1 MENKAIIEGVL
12 QEFAGLAKHPRKSY
26 HEKAVSDYIVS
37 RLAALGITAKQDGV
51 YNVIAD
57 IPATPGY
64 EAAPVTMLQGH
75 MDMVCVAKPD
85 RTYDPLTDEIVLK
98 RDGNILSA
106 DGTSL
111 GADDGM
117 AIAISLFLI
126 QQPIVHGPLRLVF
139 TVDEEV
145 SMTGATHLD
154 PAHVQDVR
162 YIINIDSE
170 SIEAL
175 CVASAGSSH
184 ATFTRQLSRQ
194 KADGQAAL
202 VLKAAGFIGGHS
214 GETINEGKS
223 NAIKAIAIGLQ
234 RLAQAGI
241 AYTLAAFDGGDAANA
256 IPSHAQAVI
265 VLPADQAEKAQDIL
279 AAGAADHKL
288 VYTDI
293 ETSISLTAEPA
304 ALPEQT
310 VSPADTKAI
319 VQLLN
324 LLHTGVFAMNR
335 HLHELPDLS
344 ANIGTIQLADDMV
357 TIQYFPRSSSDAR
370 LREFFVSLPV
380 FADVTGF
387 DFAAT
392 APSPAWVE
400 NTHSVLT
407 PAMAKVY
414 EQELGHAPR
423 VEAIHGGL
431 ETGYFFAMNP
441 DLDIVSVGPTTNA
454 IHSADESVD
463 LDTVADITKVIAGT
477 LAVLATEK

>member
-265 VLPADQAEKAQDIL
+265 VLPADQVEKAQDIL

-324 LLHTGVFAMNR
+324 LLHTGVFADR
-335 HLHELPDLS
+335 K
-344 ANIGTIQLADDMV
+344 
-357 TIQYFPRSSSDAR
+357 
-370 LREFFVSLPV
+370 
-380 FADVTGF
+380 
-387 DFAAT
+387 
-392 APSPAWVE
+392 
-400 NTHSVLT
+400 SV
-407 PAMAKVY
+407 V
-414 EQELGHAPR
+414 
-423 VEAIHGGL
+423 
-431 ETGYFFAMNP
+431 
-441 DLDIVSVGPTTNA
+441 
-454 IHSADESVD
+454 
-463 LDTVADITKVIAGT
+463 
-477 LAVLATEK
+477 